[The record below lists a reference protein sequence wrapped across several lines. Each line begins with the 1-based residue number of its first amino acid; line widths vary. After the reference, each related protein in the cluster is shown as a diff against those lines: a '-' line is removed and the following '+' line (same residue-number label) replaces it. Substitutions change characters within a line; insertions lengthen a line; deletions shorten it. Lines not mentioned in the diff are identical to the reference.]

1 MEELRSPVLGRAV
14 QVQGSVVT
22 KTQEPGASR
31 RERLRTLA
39 GREVG
44 QETGLFVVPRVLS
57 FDDAAGTI
65 VFERL
70 ALTSLRAAL
79 TDPVGG
85 MEIAERLAR
94 VLAAIH
100 NRMKVSVTPVI
111 RVTDPTTDS
120 ARAAVPVH
128 GDFGIANLLFQ
139 SGTAR
144 IAVIDWSNADWTGVD
159 ADVAP
164 PEVELAVF
172 LTSLF
177 HRRLFD
183 PIPPSRREEVARH
196 FLATYAAAGPHGVDV
211 GFLKRTVAATAP
223 AFKRLTRRL
232 KGPVRSLAYRRGSS
246 DLSRFLKGISRDGLT
261 SRSG

>member
-1 MEELRSPVLGRAV
+1 MEDARSSVLSRAV
-14 QVQGSVVT
+14 QVQGGLVT
-22 KTQEPGASR
+22 KTQEPDRSR

-39 GREVG
+39 GRRVG
-44 QETGLFVVPRVLS
+44 EETGLFTVPAVLS

-70 ALTSLRAAL
+70 ALTSLRTAL

-85 MEIAERLAR
+85 MEIAERVGR

-100 NRMKVSVTPVI
+100 RQLPISGTPVMGL
-111 RVTDPTTDS
+111 TTPTASMRPT
-120 ARAAVPVH
+120 VPVH
-128 GDFGIANLLFQ
+128 GDFGIANVLFQ
-139 SGTAR
+139 SGTER

-159 ADVAP
+159 GDLAP
-164 PEVELAVF
+164 PETDIAVF

-183 PIPPSRREEVARH
+183 GVPRSRREGIARH
-196 FLATYAAAGPHGVDV
+196 FLETYAAAGPHGVDV
-211 GFLKRTVAATAP
+211 GCLKRTIAAAAP

-232 KGPVRSLAYRRGSS
+232 KGPFKSLAYRGGPTE
-246 DLSRFLKGISRDGLT
+246 LSHFLERISRDGLT
-261 SRSG
+261 SGRH